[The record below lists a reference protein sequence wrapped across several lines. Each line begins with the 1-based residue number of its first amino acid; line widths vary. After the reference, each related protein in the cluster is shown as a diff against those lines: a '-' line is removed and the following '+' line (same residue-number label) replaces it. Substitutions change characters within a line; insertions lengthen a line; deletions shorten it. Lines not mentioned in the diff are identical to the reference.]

1 MICFAVSLKVICSF
15 RQWII
20 LHWSYDDSLL
30 YWSDSRSTPIKW
42 YIRSNGASTTK
53 KNALVLQQEHLIF

>member
-20 LHWSYDDSLL
+20 SIEVMMIHYSIEVIVDQRPL
-30 YWSDSRSTPIKW
+30 SDTF
-42 YIRSNGASTTK
+42 GAMGHQRQ
-53 KNALVLQQEHLIF
+53 KNALVLQQEHLMF